1 MRSLAVLLAVPST
14 CLDSPGRRIREVTA
28 GSSAEVE
35 AESTDTVR
43 VTWEASGGDE
53 TATLG
58 KWTGPD
64 A

>member
-1 MRSLAVLLAVPST
+1 VSNV
-14 CLDSPGRRIREVTA
+14 DSQQ
-28 GSSAEVE
+28 
-35 AESTDTVR
+35 TVR
-43 VTWEASGGDE
+43 VVWEASGGDE